1 MKIRIPVI
9 LSRTMPPD
17 RSKGLAPE
25 IECANQY
32 HGLEFKLVR
41 LRKFFQAVFSLHH
54 HNLVGELSI
63 VFMDREAHNQLH
75 GKYLKDFRPTD
86 VITFPADQENEL
98 AGEICVSVDQ
108 AIDESR
114 SREIPIKEELSL
126 YLIHGW
132 LHIIG
137 FDDLEQIDREVMRL
151 EEQRV
156 MGYIKKLSLWPDF
169 RLAQNLHD

>member
-1 MKIRIPVI
+1 MKLEELLDSWKTDCKIDDTDLDKESLDIP
-9 LSRTMPPD
+9 L
-17 RSKGLAPE
+17 
-25 IECANQY
+25 
-32 HGLEFKLVR
+32 
-41 LRKFFQAVFSLHH
+41 
-54 HNLVGELSI
+54 
-63 VFMDREAHNQLH
+63 LH

-114 SREIPIKEELSL
+114 SRGIPIAEELSL

>member
-1 MKIRIPVI
+1 MNW
-9 LSRTMPPD
+9 
-17 RSKGLAPE
+17 PE
-25 IECANQY
+25 RFAY
-32 HGLEFKLVR
+32 PSTR
-41 LRKFFQAVFSLHH
+41 LLMSP
-54 HNLVGELSI
+54 E
-63 VFMDREAHNQLH
+63 
-75 GKYLKDFRPTD
+75 
-86 VITFPADQENEL
+86 
-98 AGEICVSVDQ
+98 AGEIP
-108 AIDESR
+108 IEE
-114 SREIPIKEELSL
+114 EISL

>member
-9 LSRTMPPD
+9 LSRTMLPES
-17 RSKGLAPE
+17 SKGSLPKVE
-25 IECANQY
+25 FTNQY
-32 HGLEFKLVR
+32 HGLEFEPFR
-41 LRKFFQAVFSLHH
+41 LRKFFQAVFSLHQ
-54 HNLVGELSI
+54 HNLGGELSI

-108 AIDESR
+108 AIVESV
-114 SREIPIKEELSL
+114 SRKIPMAEELSL

-137 FDDLEQIDREVMRL
+137 FDDLDQIDREVMRL
-151 EEQRV
+151 EEDRV